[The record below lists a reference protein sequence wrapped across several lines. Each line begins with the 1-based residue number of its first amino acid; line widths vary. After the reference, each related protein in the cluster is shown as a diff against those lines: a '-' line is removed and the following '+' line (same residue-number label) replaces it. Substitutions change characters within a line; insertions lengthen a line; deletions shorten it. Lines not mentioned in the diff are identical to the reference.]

1 MAQPVRIVIV
11 GGGIAGILLATRLGD
26 QLGRTGRARIT
37 LIDSSPT
44 HIWKPMLH
52 TIAAGTRDVQQQQVI
67 YLAHAREHGFT
78 YQPGEMIGLDRSRRL
93 VRLAEIRTPEGE
105 VILDPRTVEYDVLA
119 LSLGSRA
126 NDFGVPGVKEHC
138 HFIDSQKQAE
148 AFNVALR
155 TRVFR
160 SVAKDEA
167 LRVAIVGAGATG
179 VELSAEL
186 SRLLEVASSYGDPAV
201 RERLSL
207 TLLESGSRVLTSF
220 PSEISARS
228 QRQLEHIGFRVLTST
243 RVTAAEANGFRH
255 DEGALTEADLMVWAA
270 GVKAPDFM
278 SHLGGLE
285 TNRSNQIVV
294 GAGLQSS
301 RDDRVFALGD
311 CASLTVAGHERPLAP
326 TAQVATQQAEHLS
339 RHLPGWLA
347 GKPIPD
353 FAFHD
358 FGSLVSL
365 SDYNAFGTLGRFG
378 FFRGGFIRGRFAQ
391 LSHAMLYRRHQQALH
406 GMRKA
411 TLLWAAEQING
422 LVQPKIRLA

>member
-1 MAQPVRIVIV
+1 MSQPIRIVIV

-26 QLGRTGRARIT
+26 LLGRSGRASVT

-67 YLAHAREHGFT
+67 YLAHARDHGFT
-78 YQPGEMIGLDRSRRL
+78 YQPGAMNGLDRSRRL
-93 VRLAEIRTPEGE
+93 VQLDELRTPEGE
-105 VILDPRTVEYDVLA
+105 VVLGPRTVGYDVLV

-148 AFNVALR
+148 AFNAALR
-155 TRVFR
+155 ARVFR
-160 SVAKDEA
+160 SVVKDEP

-186 SRLLEVASSYGDPAV
+186 SRLLDVASSYGDPTV

-207 TLLESGSRVLTSF
+207 TLLESGPRVLGAF
-220 PSEISARS
+220 APEISASS
-228 QRQLEHIGFRVLTST
+228 QSQLEHIGFRVLTST
-243 RVTAAEANGFRH
+243 RVTAAEASGFRH
-255 DEGALTEADLMVWAA
+255 GDGTLAEADLMVWAA

-278 SHLGGLE
+278 NNLDGLE

-294 GAGLQSS
+294 GASLQSS
-301 RDDRVFALGD
+301 CDDHVFALGD
-311 CASLTVAGHERPLAP
+311 CASLTLAGHERQLAP
-326 TAQVATQQAEHLS
+326 TAQVATQQAEHLA

-347 GKPIPD
+347 GKPLAD
-353 FAFHD
+353 FRFRD

-378 FFRGGFIRGRFAQ
+378 LFRGGFVRGRFAQ

-406 GMRKA
+406 GFRKA
-411 TLLWAAEQING
+411 TLLWTAEQING
-422 LVQPKIRLA
+422 LVQPKIRLT